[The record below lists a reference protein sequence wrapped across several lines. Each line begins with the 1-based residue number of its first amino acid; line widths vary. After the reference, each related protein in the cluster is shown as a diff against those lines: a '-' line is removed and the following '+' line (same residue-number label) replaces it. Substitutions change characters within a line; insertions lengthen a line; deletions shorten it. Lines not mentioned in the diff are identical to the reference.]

1 MKRSSCTKKRKASNN
16 NMIQTDMNENVTSGV
31 AGAYTPAY
39 PHLCS
44 YLHVG
49 NVTLRSRMV
58 SAPMGFPDLTED
70 GCLTEG
76 AIAFYENRAKGGAA
90 VVTVSEACVDYAHGK
105 SHGRLIN
112 LTNPGVLAGLTNA
125 ARAIRRHGAVAGI
138 ELNHAGMLSDF
149 DVVDAERTGDRN
161 CHYGPVDC
169 VVNHTEVRGMTKE
182 MILETVEKW
191 ANGAALCK
199 KAGFEMV
206 MIHAGHGWL
215 IHQFLSPLTNTRRDE
230 YGGSF
235 ENRARLAVE
244 IIDAVREKVGRDF
257 PIEVRF
263 SALETA
269 EGGLTLKDAIAFAKL
284 IEDKVDILHV
294 SNGGEPDF
302 LLTHPPMF
310 AEPGCNVRYAAEIKK
325 HVHIPVATVGALGDP
340 EQMEKILAT
349 GQADIVC
356 MARALL
362 ADPELPKKVEQNRT
376 DEILHCIRCFVC
388 HSERMLTQTRV
399 CALNPEIGREYEA
412 KFARPATGSKRVLV
426 VGGGPAG
433 MQFAV
438 TAAQR
443 GHQVTLC
450 EKDGALGG
458 KLKCEYSVPFKAAF
472 PKYTRT
478 MARRMELA
486 GVEVRLNCEVTPEF
500 VRSFAPEAL
509 IVAVGAESLILP
521 LPGMERDNVVP
532 GTELERRESEIG
544 KRVAVLGGG
553 MVGCE
558 CGLYL
563 AQKGH
568 DVTIVEM
575 GDAVAPDANP
585 RHRPA
590 LMQQLAQYVTVR
602 TGLEATAVTEKGLC
616 CRSREGGEV
625 CIEADTILSAAG
637 LKARTEQADALR
649 GLAPIVEVIGDC
661 VRPDI
666 LRGAT
671 FRAYHAAL
679 DL

>member
-1 MKRSSCTKKRKASNN
+1 MP
-16 NMIQTDMNENVTSGV
+16 ENKP
-31 AGAYTPAY
+31 YTPEY

-49 NVTLRSRMV
+49 KVTLRNRMV

-76 AIAFYENRAKGGAA
+76 TIAFYENRAKGGAA
-90 VVTVSEACVDYAHGK
+90 IVTVSEACVDYAHGK

-125 ARAIRRHGAVAGI
+125 ARAIKRHGALANI

-161 CHYGPVDC
+161 FHYGPVDC
-169 VVNHTEVRGMTKE
+169 VVNNTEVRGMTKE
-182 MILETVEKW
+182 MIAETVKKW
-191 ANGAALCK
+191 ADGAALCK
-199 KAGFEMV
+199 KAGFDMV

-215 IHQFLSPLTNTRRDE
+215 IHQFLSPLTNTRTDE

-244 IIDAVREKVGRDF
+244 IIDAVRETVGPDF

-263 SALETA
+263 SGIEMA
-269 EGGLTLKDAIAFAKL
+269 EGGVSQADAIAFAEL
-284 IEDKVDILHV
+284 IQDKVDILHV
-294 SNGGEPDF
+294 SAGGEPEF
-302 LLTHPPMF
+302 HVTHPSMF
-310 AEPGCNVRYAAEIKK
+310 AAPGCNVKYAAEIKK
-325 HVHIPVATVGALGDP
+325 HVHIPVATVGALGEP
-340 EQMEKILAT
+340 AQMEEIIAS

-388 HSERMLTQTRV
+388 HAERMLTQTRV

-412 KFARPATGSKRVLV
+412 KFARPATERRRVLV
-426 VGGGPAG
+426 VGGGPGG

-443 GHQVTLC
+443 GHKVTLC
-450 EKDGALGG
+450 EKDAALGG
-458 KLKCEYSVPFKAAF
+458 NLRSEYNVPFKAAF
-472 PKYTRT
+472 PKYRKT

-486 GVEVRLNCEVTPEF
+486 GVEVRLNTEVTPAF
-500 VRSFAPEAL
+500 VREFAPDAL

-521 LPGMERDNVVP
+521 LPGMDGKNVVP
-532 GTELERRESEIG
+532 ATLLAQREGEIG
-544 KRVAVLGGG
+544 KKVAVLGGG

-558 CGLYL
+558 SGLYL

-575 GDAVAPDANP
+575 RDTVAPDANP

-590 LMQQLAQYVTVR
+590 LMEQLDRYVTVR
-602 TGLEATAVTEKGLC
+602 TGLRAAAVTDAGLLC
-616 CRSREGGEV
+616 VDREGNEV
-625 CIEADTILSAAG
+625 LIEADTILSAAG
-637 LKARTEQADALR
+637 LKPRTELADSLR
-649 GLAPIVEVIGDC
+649 GTAPIVEVIGDC
-661 VRPDI
+661 VKPDI
-666 LRGAT
+666 IRGAT